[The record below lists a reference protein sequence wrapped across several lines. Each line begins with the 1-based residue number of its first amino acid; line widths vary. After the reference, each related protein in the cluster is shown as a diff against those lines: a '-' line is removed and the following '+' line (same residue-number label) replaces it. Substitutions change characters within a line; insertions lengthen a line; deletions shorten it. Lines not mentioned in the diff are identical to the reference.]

1 MAYFLKPCH
10 YVQKTLLL
18 ILTTCCCTQK
28 MNFLALKSNGQRT
41 NHKSAKTNNCPN
53 RQKKRR
59 RETPRDSYK
68 HPQKERQRRFQQE
81 NAGNVKEK
89 IRKSK
94 ESISKMKAHSHK
106 GNCPETF
113 IGRILPPIKI
123 SNPTL
128 PLSERTL
135 SKNILGG
142 WQICILY
149 ITLFFLSPYWI
160 SREFLFA
167 VIVVPSTFSAVL
179 LDGIIYTQP
188 KKGSVA

>member
-1 MAYFLKPCH
+1 M
-10 YVQKTLLL
+10 
-18 ILTTCCCTQK
+18 
-28 MNFLALKSNGQRT
+28 
-41 NHKSAKTNNCPN
+41 NNCPN

-59 RETPRDSYK
+59 RETSRGGYK
-68 HPQKERQRRFQQE
+68 HPRKERQRRFQQE
-81 NAGNVKEK
+81 NVEDVKEK

-149 ITLFFLSPYWI
+149 ITLFFFSPYWLC
-160 SREFLFA
+160 REFLLA
-167 VIVVPSTFSAVL
+167 VIVVPSTFSTVL
-179 LDGIIYTQP
+179 LNGIIYNNNNNNNTLFI
-188 KKGSVA
+188 